1 MHVGAEESE
10 ESTHSSDLNL
20 SVIGGIE
27 VLPSLIEIFVKVVIS
42 GLTFE
47 TKMSLEDFRGSGE
60 SSDMVEVEL
69 AGWLILFISR
79 FHSVLGDH
87 GVHELIITRHWS
99 LEVFWNS
106 SIVFTESFI
115 SKEIVVVGLETW
127 MWVFSIPLSGNTAN

>member
-47 TKMSLEDFRGSGE
+47 TKMSLENFRGSGE

-87 GVHELIITRHWS
+87 GVHELIITRSWS
-99 LEVFWNS
+99 IKMLWWGS
-106 SIVFTESFI
+106 
-115 SKEIVVVGLETW
+115 VVGPVTFKSILE
-127 MWVFSIPLSGNTAN
+127 WVEISLSFE